1 MAHGKWSLFLL
12 IFLFCACKK
21 EEAPLDTNETAPRV
35 ITKTIQY
42 HQVSVDVVID
52 QPAGDSLDVILVFHG
67 TVDRDALILDAA
79 KNTLS
84 EFKKLL
90 DRQDM
95 MLISVA
101 YPEEGLLFGD
111 NIAHCEAALL
121 WTRHLASAEL
131 GVTVKKIFLAGHSQG
146 GYLATRLNTMHPTQG
161 AIANAPGPLNL
172 LYRCQLEES
181 GSAPQS
187 QACTRLRNQYGTTT
201 ASPEAY
207 IARSLLHFT
216 AGYTS
221 DVLFVQG
228 LADSPIQMHS
238 WPAFRQRVEECTDC
252 RDIAFLEIPGMG
264 HGALFNSQDAR
275 AAFNAFIDKR

>member
-1 MAHGKWSLFLL
+1 M
-12 IFLFCACKK
+12 IILFCACKK
-21 EEAPLDTNETAPRV
+21 EETPLDTNETAPRV
-35 ITKTIQY
+35 IIKTIQY
-42 HQVSVDVVID
+42 NQVSVDVVID
-52 QPAGDSLDVILVFHG
+52 QPAGDSLDVMLVFHG

-90 DRQDM
+90 DRKDM

-121 WTRHLASAEL
+121 WTRHVASSEL
-131 GVTVKKIFLAGHSQG
+131 GITVKKIFLAGHSQG
-146 GYLATRLNTMHPTQG
+146 GYLATRLNTVHSTQG
-161 AIANAPGPLNL
+161 VIANAPGPLNL
-172 LYRCQLEES
+172 LYRCQLEEN

-187 QACTRLRNQYGTTT
+187 QACTRLRNQYGTTS
-201 ASPEAY
+201 ASPDAY
-207 IARSLLHFT
+207 MARSLLQFT
-216 AGYTS
+216 EAYTS

-228 LADSPIQMHS
+228 LADSPIQMYS
-238 WPAFRQRVEECTDC
+238 WPAFRQRVQECADC
-252 RDIAFLEIPGMG
+252 RDVVFLEIPGMG

-275 AAFNAFIDKR
+275 TAFNAFIDER

>member
-1 MAHGKWSLFLL
+1 LSYGTWQMGSFLL

-42 HQVSVDVVID
+42 NQVSVDVVID

-121 WTRHLASAEL
+121 WTRHLASEEL

-161 AIANAPGPLNL
+161 VNSQCSGAAKPAVPLSTGRKRIGSPKPGLHPA
-172 LYRCQLEES
+172 EKS
-181 GSAPQS
+181 
-187 QACTRLRNQYGTTT
+187 LRHYHM

-207 IARSLLHFT
+207 IARSLFALH
-216 AGYTS
+216 G
-221 DVLFVQG
+221 
-228 LADSPIQMHS
+228 
-238 WPAFRQRVEECTDC
+238 RVY
-252 RDIAFLEIPGMG
+252 F
-264 HGALFNSQDAR
+264 
-275 AAFNAFIDKR
+275 